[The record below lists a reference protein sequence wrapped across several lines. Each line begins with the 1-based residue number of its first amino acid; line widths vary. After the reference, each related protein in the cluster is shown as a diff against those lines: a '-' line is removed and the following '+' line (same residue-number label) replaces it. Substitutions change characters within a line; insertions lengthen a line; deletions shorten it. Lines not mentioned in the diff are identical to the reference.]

1 MENTVI
7 TTVSEKCVNQIFFI
21 CNHFE
26 KSRSPNFWAT
36 SSSSSKSEC
45 WRKIAQIK
53 DHRSD
58 QNYLLS
64 PPWSAFL
71 VNTSFSGNH
80 LRICLFK
87 QATGQ
92 TIPAS
97 ACDQLI
103 ENNLQTN
110 QCKEEVDTENVS
122 HSTKERSIANALS
135 VQLFST
141 GPPCCRSFTFSSS
154 TQCPSTPT
162 QAQHWHGR
170 HWSLHLKYGR
180 NIDLTWLYS
189 GQLSHQH
196 NF

>member
-45 WRKIAQIK
+45 WTKIAQIK

-122 HSTKERSIANALS
+122 HSTKERSIANAS
-135 VQLFST
+135 SIQFFST
-141 GPPCCRSFTFSSS
+141 RPPCCRSFTFSSS

-170 HWSLHLKYGR
+170 HWSLHLRYGWAHYWPDR
-180 NIDLTWLYS
+180 IIFWTIIPPT
-189 GQLSHQH
+189 
-196 NF
+196 